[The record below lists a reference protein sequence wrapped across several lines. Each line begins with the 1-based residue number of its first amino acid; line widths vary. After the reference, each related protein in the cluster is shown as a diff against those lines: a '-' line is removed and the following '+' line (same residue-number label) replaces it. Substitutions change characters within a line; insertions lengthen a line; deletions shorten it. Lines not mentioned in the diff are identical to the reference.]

1 MFILFQKLILE
12 VIEST
17 VKIPTSA
24 ELLVS
29 TNGLI
34 SWLHQTVRGVS
45 QADAVLISTTID
57 VLSAFRTAFFNS
69 LELKDGHRVKKK
81 LSVVHHLPHNIL
93 LLLLDLLPKLG
104 SKLAVAD
111 LRKYLHTMQ
120 AVMSF
125 ENTKAMCSL
134 ISTQKM
140 FEIVQR
146 SKEILG
152 SVSDCEDLLA
162 YGCKFAL
169 ATQGEGSKCGLG
181 TDNEHAICHLR
192 NITVEWLQRMHHG
205 QAAV

>member
-34 SWLHQTVRGVS
+34 SWLRQTVSGLS

-81 LSVVHHLPHNIL
+81 STVVHHLAHNIL
-93 LLLLDLLPKLG
+93 LLLLDLFPKLG

-120 AVMSF
+120 AVISF

-152 SVSDCEDLLA
+152 SVSDCEDLLV

-169 ATQGEGSKCGLG
+169 ATQGEGSKCSSG
-181 TDNEHAICHLR
+181 TDNELAGCHLR
-192 NITVEWLQRMHHG
+192 NITIEWLQRMHHG